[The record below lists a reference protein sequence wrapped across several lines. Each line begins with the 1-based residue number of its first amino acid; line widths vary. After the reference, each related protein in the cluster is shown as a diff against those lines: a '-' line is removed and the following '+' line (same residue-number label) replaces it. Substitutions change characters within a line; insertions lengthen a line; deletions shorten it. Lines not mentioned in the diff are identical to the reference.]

1 VNPQQALPAAPSA
14 TPAPLH
20 DIAGPVSFF
29 PYPIWMVVAAALVLL
44 ALIGLVV
51 WLVARR
57 KPRKPLTPAEKAFA
71 ELARLRGEVAA
82 SEPYDFSIA
91 VSDVLRVYLRDA
103 RGLSATTQTSREFLE
118 TVRTRHVFNDAEREA
133 LAAFLDKADLIKFA
147 RLHATT
153 EDSSALLEQAERLVR
168 AAQAPEPT
176 EAAAQ

>member
-1 VNPQQALPAAPSA
+1 VNPQNLAAAPSA

-20 DIAGPVSFF
+20 DIAGPVAFF

-44 ALIGLVV
+44 AVLGLVI

-57 KPRKPLTPAEKAFA
+57 KPKKALTPAEKAFA
-71 ELARLRGEVAA
+71 ELARLRGVVAT
-82 SEPYDFSIA
+82 SEPYVFSIA

-133 LAAFLDKADLIKFA
+133 LAAFLEKADLIKFA

-153 EDSSALLEQAERLVR
+153 NDSAELLEQAERLVR
-168 AAQAPEPT
+168 AQAPEPA
-176 EAAAQ
+176 EAAAK